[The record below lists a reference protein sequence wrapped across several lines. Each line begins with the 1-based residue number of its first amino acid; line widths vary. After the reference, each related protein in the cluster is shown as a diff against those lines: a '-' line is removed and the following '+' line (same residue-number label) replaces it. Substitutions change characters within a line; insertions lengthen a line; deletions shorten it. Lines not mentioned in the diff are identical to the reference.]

1 MALHNWVM
9 SVGPWHA
16 THTRAKKTKLVGQVV
31 FWHLNPRPSLK
42 TQQTTP
48 AQAQVMSLI
57 TFQSPGK
64 KTSQAWPHLWFG
76 LYSSRTTKSVSL
88 RMTQVVAHSRKQW
101 GERARAKTDCGSQVS
116 NVTGVVTA
124 IKSGTEIGRSYAV
137 ELPSN
142 VAVWQMRTRLW
153 LAAPHLR

>member
-1 MALHNWVM
+1 MKH
-9 SVGPWHA
+9 
-16 THTRAKKTKLVGQVV
+16 KTPHKNLVCRVV
-31 FWHLNPRPSLK
+31 FWHLNPRPLLK

-57 TFQSPGK
+57 TFQSPGR
-64 KTSQAWPHLWFG
+64 KTSQAWPYLWFVPSTVPEPQNAFRC
-76 LYSSRTTKSVSL
+76 LWL
-88 RMTQVVAHSRKQW
+88 RLRCTAEKTNNK
-101 GERARAKTDCGSQVS
+101 RARAKTDCGSQVS

-124 IKSGTEIGRSYAV
+124 IKSGTEIGRSNAV

-153 LAAPHLR
+153 LAAARLR